1 MANQSLVTFSE
12 LPAVSQAAYAQLLE
26 SALAVEHSRT
36 VADLPGS
43 FATKVVKGRQYWYYQ
58 YTEPSGRLRQLYVG
72 PDNESVRQLVT
83 RKSSKPVTDALLPM
97 TRSAMALGCASL
109 LPRHYQ
115 VIRRL
120 ADYGF
125 FHAGGVLIGTHAFLA
140 YGNMLGVSWG
150 AAARVKAK
158 DRNKDNDFAHPGK
171 SVSLL
176 LAADFDVHVHEAI
189 ESLGMGLL
197 PVASLTS
204 AQGASYLNPRE
215 PDFRLDFLTVRHRGG
230 DTPYEHPQLHITLQP
245 LKFMEFSLE
254 NVPQAALLSTAGVVI
269 ANVPHPARFAL
280 HKLIVYGER
289 EGMFAA
295 KANKDLAQAACL
307 LAALKLHR
315 AWEVEEAWEDL
326 AGRGKGWLDRAR
338 HGLAALERFAPELET
353 AAWLDAKRKGKRKS
367 PRKA

>member
-1 MANQSLVTFSE
+1 MSNKTLVEFTE
-12 LPAVSQAAYAQLLE
+12 LSSVAQAAYSQLLE
-26 SALAVEHSRT
+26 STLAVEHSRT

-43 FATKVVKGRQYWYYQ
+43 FASKPVKGKQYWYYQ
-58 YTEPSGRLRQLYVG
+58 YTEPSGRLRQLYIG
-72 PDNESVRQLVT
+72 PDNESVRQLIA

-97 TRSAMALGCASL
+97 ARSAIALGCAAL
-109 LPRHYQ
+109 LTRHYQ

-150 AAARVKAK
+150 SAARTQ
-158 DRNKDNDFAHPGK
+158 DIDFAHPGK

-176 LAADFDVHVHEAI
+176 LAPDFDVHVHEAI

-245 LKFMEFSLE
+245 LKFMESSLE
-254 NVPQAALLSTAGVVI
+254 NVQQAALISTAGVAM

-289 EGMFAA
+289 EGTFAA

-307 LAALKLHR
+307 LAALKQHR
-315 AWEVEEAWEDL
+315 AWEVEEAWADL
-326 AGRGKGWLDRAR
+326 ASRGKGWLDRAR
-338 HGLAALERFAPELET
+338 HGLKALDRFAPELD
-353 AAWLDAKRKGKRKS
+353 AGAWLDAKAEGKRRSTWAK
-367 PRKA
+367 

>member
-1 MANQSLVTFSE
+1 MANRPLSAFSE
-12 LPAVSQAAYAQLLE
+12 LSSVAQAAYAQLLE

-43 FATKVVKGRQYWYYQ
+43 FVTKSVKGREYWYYQ

-72 PDNESVRQLVT
+72 PDNDAVKQLVN
-83 RKSSKPVTDALLPM
+83 RKADKPVTDALLPM
-97 TRSAMALGCASL
+97 ARSALALGCAGL

-125 FHAGGVLIGTHAFLA
+125 FHAGGTLIGTHAFLA
-140 YGNMLGVSWG
+140 YGNMLGVGWG
-150 AAARVKAK
+150 GSARTQ
-158 DRNKDNDFAHPGK
+158 DIDFAHPGK

-176 LAADFDVHVHEAI
+176 LAPDFDVHIHEAI

-215 PDFRLDFLTVRHRGG
+215 PDFRLDFLTVRHRNG
-230 DTPYEHPQLHITLQP
+230 DAPYEHPKLHITLQP

-254 NVPQAALLSTAGVVI
+254 NIQQAALISTAGVVL

-289 EGMFAA
+289 EGAFAA
-295 KANKDLAQAACL
+295 KANKDLAQAASL
-307 LAALKLHR
+307 LAAMKQHR
-315 AWEVEEAWEDL
+315 AWEVEEAWADL
-326 AGRGKGWLDRAR
+326 ASRGKGWLDRAR
-338 HGLAALERFAPELET
+338 HGLNALERFAPEIE
-353 AAWLDAKRKGKRKS
+353 ASAWLEKRKTSRK
-367 PRKA
+367 

>member
-1 MANQSLVTFSE
+1 MSDYSIVAYSE
-12 LPAVSQAAYAQLLE
+12 LSATAQTAYAQLLE
-26 SALAVEHSRT
+26 SALAVEHHRS

-43 FATKVVKGRQYWYYQ
+43 FSTKNVKGRQYWYYQ

-72 PDNESVRQLVT
+72 PDNESVRQLIA
-83 RKSSKPVTDALLPM
+83 RKSSKPVTDTLQPM
-97 TRSAMALGCASL
+97 ARSAIALGCASL

-140 YGNMLGVSWG
+140 YANMLGVNWG
-150 AAARVKAK
+150 TSARTQ
-158 DRNKDNDFAHPGK
+158 DIDFAHPGK

-176 LAADFDVHVHEAI
+176 LSADFDVHVHEAI
-189 ESLGMGLL
+189 DSLGMGLL
-197 PVASLTS
+197 PVASLAS
-204 AQGASYLNPRE
+204 AHGASYLNPRE

-254 NVPQAALLSTAGVVI
+254 NVQQAVMLSSAGVVM

-289 EGMFAA
+289 TGTYAT

-307 LAALKLHR
+307 LAALKQHR
-315 AWEVEEAWEDL
+315 AWEVEEAWADL
-326 AGRGKGWLDRAR
+326 AARGKGWLDRAR
-338 HGLAALERFAPELET
+338 HGLDALDRFAPELE
-353 AAWLDAKRKGKRKS
+353 AREWLEAGRREKRKTALKK
-367 PRKA
+367 

>member
-1 MANQSLVTFSE
+1 MSNKPLVDFSE
-12 LPAVSQAAYAQLLE
+12 LSSVAQAAYSQLLE

-43 FATKVVKGRQYWYYQ
+43 FASKPVKGKQYWYYQ
-58 YTEPSGRLRQLYVG
+58 YTEPSGRLRQLYIG
-72 PDNESVRQLVT
+72 PDNESVRQLMA

-97 TRSAMALGCASL
+97 ARSAMALGCAGL
-109 LPRHYQ
+109 LTRHYQ

-125 FHAGGVLIGTHAFLA
+125 FHAGGVLIGMHAFLA

-150 AAARVKAK
+150 SAARTQ
-158 DRNKDNDFAHPGK
+158 DIESAHPGK

-176 LAADFDVHVHEAI
+176 LAPDFDVHVHEAI

-204 AQGASYLNPRE
+204 AQGASCLNPRE

-245 LKFMEFSLE
+245 QKFMEFSLE
-254 NVPQAALLSTAGVVI
+254 NVQQAALISTAGVVM

-289 EGMFAA
+289 EGTFAA

-307 LAALKLHR
+307 LAALKQHR
-315 AWEVEEAWEDL
+315 AWEVEEAWADL

-338 HGLAALERFAPELET
+338 HGLKALDRFDPELE
-353 AAWLDAKRKGKRKS
+353 AGAWLDAKVGTKRASTRAK
-367 PRKA
+367 

>member
-1 MANQSLVTFSE
+1 MTVQSLVVYSE
-12 LPAVSQAAYAQLLE
+12 LPAVAQAAYSQLLE

-43 FATKVVKGRQYWYYQ
+43 FATKAIKGRQYWYYQ

-72 PDNESVRQLVT
+72 PDSEPVRQLVA

-97 TRSAMALGCASL
+97 ARSAMALGCASL

-140 YGNMLGVSWG
+140 YSNMLGVSWG
-150 AAARVKAK
+150 TAARTQ
-158 DRNKDNDFAHPGK
+158 DIDFAHPGK
-171 SVSLL
+171 SISLL

-204 AQGASYLNPRE
+204 AHGASYLNPRE
-215 PDFRLDFLTVRHRGG
+215 PDFRLDFFTVRHRGG

-254 NVPQAALLSTAGVVI
+254 DVQQAALLSTAGVVL

-289 EGMFAA
+289 EGTFAA

-307 LAALKLHR
+307 LGALKMHR
-315 AWEVEEAWEDL
+315 PWDIEEAWADL
-326 AGRGKGWLDRAR
+326 AARGKGWIDRAR
-338 HGLAALERFAPELET
+338 HGLDALERFAPELDA
-353 AAWLDAKRKGKRKS
+353 AAWLDAKRKVKRKS
-367 PRKA
+367 PRRA

>member
-1 MANQSLVTFSE
+1 MSNSPLIAYAE
-12 LPAVSQAAYAQLLE
+12 LSTVAQTAYAQLLE
-26 SALAVEHSRT
+26 AALGIEHSRT

-43 FATKVVKGRQYWYYQ
+43 FVTKSVKGRQYWYYQ

-72 PDNESVRQLVT
+72 PDNEAVRQLMEH
-83 RKSSKPVTDALLPM
+83 KSKKPVTDGLLPM
-97 TRSAMALGCASL
+97 VRSALALGCAGL

-140 YGNMLGVSWG
+140 YSNMLGVSWG
-150 AAARVKAK
+150 TAARTQ
-158 DRNKDNDFAHPGK
+158 DIDFARPDK

-176 LAADFDVHVHEAI
+176 LSPDFDVQIHEAI
-189 ESLGMGLL
+189 ESLDMGLL

-204 AQGASYLNPRE
+204 ALGASYLNPRE

-230 DTPYEHPQLHITLQP
+230 DTPYEHPKLHITLQP

-254 NVPQAALLSTAGVVI
+254 NIQQVALLSPPGVVV

-289 EGMFAA
+289 EGTFSA
-295 KANKDLAQAACL
+295 KSNKDLAQAACL
-307 LAALKLHR
+307 LAALKAHR
-315 AWEVEEAWEDL
+315 SWEVEEAWSDL
-326 AGRGKGWLDRAR
+326 ARRGKGWLARAR
-338 HGLAALERFAPELET
+338 QGLGALDRLAPEI
-353 AAWLDAKRKGKRKS
+353 AAGKWLDGKRK
-367 PRKA
+367 R

>member
-1 MANQSLVTFSE
+1 MSGHPLVTYSE
-12 LPAVSQAAYAQLLE
+12 LSATAQAAYAQLLE
-26 SALAVEHSRT
+26 SALAVEHSRN

-43 FATKVVKGRQYWYYQ
+43 FTSKPVKGKRYWYYQ

-72 PDNESVRQLVT
+72 PDNESVRQLIA

-97 TRSAMALGCASL
+97 ARSAMALGCTGL
-109 LPRHYQ
+109 LTRHYQ

-140 YGNMLGVSWG
+140 YANMLGVSWG
-150 AAARVKAK
+150 AAARTQ
-158 DRNKDNDFAHPGK
+158 DIDFAHPGK

-176 LAADFDVHVHEAI
+176 LSADFDVHVHEAI
-189 ESLGMGLL
+189 DSLGMGLL

-230 DTPYEHPQLHITLQP
+230 DTPFEHPQLHITLQP

-254 NVPQAALLSTAGVVI
+254 NVQQAALISTAGVVT

-289 EGMFAA
+289 TGTFAA

-307 LAALKLHR
+307 LAVLKQHR
-315 AWEVEEAWEDL
+315 AWEVEEAWADL
-326 AGRGKGWLDRAR
+326 AARGKGWLVRAR
-338 HGLAALERFAPELET
+338 HGLDALSRFAPELE
-353 AAWLDAKRKGKRKS
+353 AGAWLDGRR
-367 PRKA
+367 RHLRQ